1 MRFCAGLATIH
12 ESWIMSRVEFLF
24 EEGSDRVGESDTE
37 RASDGAV
44 YSRMRMCVSIKS
56 LK

>member
-12 ESWIMSRVEFLF
+12 ESWIISRVEFLF

-44 YSRMRMCVSIKS
+44 YSRMRMYVSIKS